1 MKKNVIV
8 TGATGFIGKALCE
21 QLEKQNYN
29 VIPVSTLDGDI
40 ANTSVLDKYH
50 DKNVTHVFH
59 LAGLTFVPASWE
71 KPDEFIRTNVLG
83 TVSVLEFCR
92 LNKAGM
98 TLVSAYLYGADVINP
113 ISEDTVPAPNNPYAL
128 SKKMAEDV
136 CRFYSEYY
144 HVNCSILRPFNVYG
158 AGQGE
163 HFLIPSIIRQIK
175 ESKEIKVK
183 DLEPKRDYIHIN
195 DLVDCLSHT
204 IRLHGFAIL
213 NVGSG
218 KSYSVMEVIDILMKV
233 SGVNLPV
240 HSENNIRRNEI
251 SDTIADI
258 SRAKMIL
265 GWQPKINL
273 EQGLRLII
281 DKNGGNLKL
290 GDKKEER

>member
-40 ANTSVLDKYH
+40 ANTSVLAKYH
-50 DKNVTHVFH
+50 GNNVIHVFH

-71 KPDEFIRTNVLG
+71 KPDEFIKTNVLG
-83 TVSVLEFCR
+83 TTSALEFCR
-92 LNKAGM
+92 LNNAGM

-136 CRFYSEYY
+136 CKFYAEYY

-158 AGQGE
+158 TGQGE
-163 HFLIPSIIRQIK
+163 HFLIPSIISQIK
-175 ESKEIKVK
+175 EGNEVKVK

-195 DLVDCLSHT
+195 DLVECLSQT
-204 IRLHGFAIL
+204 IRLKGFAIL

-218 KSYSVMEVIDILMKV
+218 KSYSVKEVINLLMKV
-233 SGVNLPV
+233 CGVNLPV
-240 HSENNIRRNEI
+240 HSENNVRRNEI

-258 SRAKMIL
+258 SRANLIL

-273 EQGLRLII
+273 EQGLRLILDQ
-281 DKNGGNLKL
+281 DKRRL
-290 GDKKEER
+290 

>member
-8 TGATGFIGKALCE
+8 TGATGFIGKALCK

-40 ANTSVLDKYH
+40 ANTSILAKYH
-50 DKNVTHVFH
+50 GNNVIHVFH

-71 KPDEFIRTNVLG
+71 KPDEFIKTNVLG
-83 TVSVLEFCR
+83 TTSVLEFCR
-92 LNKAGM
+92 LNNAGM

-136 CRFYSEYY
+136 CKFYAEYY

-158 AGQGE
+158 TGQGE
-163 HFLIPSIIRQIK
+163 HFLIPSIISQIK
-175 ESKEIKVK
+175 EGNEVKVK

-195 DLVDCLSHT
+195 DLVECLSQT
-204 IRLHGFAIL
+204 IRLKGFAIL

-218 KSYSVMEVIDILMKV
+218 KSYSVKEVIDLLMKV
-233 SGVNLPV
+233 CGVNLPI
-240 HSENNIRRNEI
+240 HSENNVRRNEI
-251 SDTIADI
+251 SDTIANI
-258 SRAKMIL
+258 SRANLIL

-273 EQGLRLII
+273 EQGLRLIL
-281 DKNGGNLKL
+281 DQDN
-290 GDKKEER
+290 RRF